1 MRGVTVIKSF
11 ANEVCDFL
19 CSLPEVKSCGLY
31 GSVSTDT
38 YDEYSDIDIEIDV
51 SCIDNG
57 LFATRIPDI
66 LSKKFD
72 VIFCDFAPSLAPE
85 KYVVSLAMNT
95 ENPFMMVDIAC
106 IANPHCDTV
115 SKQQLSSLN
124 NLYDHTLKV
133 FVANLKHFL
142 RGVDCYDDISRMYG
156 RIFKDRDV
164 YDEEQMLNAVYDWLQ
179 ENSESRHEEYIALF
193 EDYM

>member
-1 MRGVTVIKSF
+1 MIKAF
-11 ANEVCDFL
+11 AQEVCYFL
-19 CSLPEVKSCGLY
+19 HNLPEVKSCGLY
-31 GSVSTDT
+31 GSVSTDS

-51 SCIDNG
+51 SGVDNG
-57 LFATRIPDI
+57 WFATQIPRI
-66 LSKKFD
+66 LLKKFD
-72 VIFCDFAPSLAPE
+72 VIFYDFAPSLAPN
-85 KYVVSLAMNT
+85 KYVVSLAMNN
-95 ENPFMMVDIAC
+95 ENPFMMVDVAC
-106 IANPHCDTV
+106 TATPYCDTV

-156 RIFKDRDV
+156 RIFRDREV
-164 YDEEQMLNAVYDWLQ
+164 YDEEQMLNVVYEWLQ
-179 ENSESRHEEYIALF
+179 DNAEPRHEEYIALF

>member
-1 MRGVTVIKSF
+1 MIKSF

-19 CSLPEVKSCGLY
+19 RSLPEVKSCGLY

-51 SCIDNG
+51 SGVDNG

-66 LSKKFD
+66 LSEKFD
-72 VIFCDFAPSLAPE
+72 MVFYDFAPSLAPD
-85 KYVVSLAMNT
+85 KYVVSLAFNT
-95 ENPFMMVDIAC
+95 DNPFMMVDVAC
-106 IANPHCDTV
+106 TANPHCDTV

-156 RIFKDRDV
+156 RIFRNNDV
-164 YDEEQMLNAVYDWLQ
+164 YDEGQMLNAVYVWLQ
-179 ENSESRHEEYIALF
+179 ENAEPRYVEYIALF

>member
-1 MRGVTVIKSF
+1 MIKSF

-19 CSLPEVKSCGLY
+19 RSLPEVKSCGLY
-31 GSVSTDT
+31 GSVSDDT

-51 SCIDNG
+51 SGVDNG
-57 LFATRIPDI
+57 LFATHIPDI

-72 VIFCDFAPSLAPE
+72 VIFYDFAPSLAPD
-85 KYVVSLAMNT
+85 KYVVSWALNT
-95 ENPFMMVDIAC
+95 DNPFMMVDVAC
-106 IANPHCDTV
+106 TANPHCDTV
-115 SKQQLSSLN
+115 SKQQLSALN

-156 RIFKDRDV
+156 RIFRDRDI
-164 YDEEQMLNAVYDWLQ
+164 YDEEQMLNAVYEWLH
-179 ENSESRHEEYIALF
+179 ENAEPRHEEYIALF